1 MNANNSPEMRERNT
15 NMEDIRQPTSTNGI
29 QTVKHGFSMTRE
41 PPSEM
46 VQQIWDRRA
55 AQLAQAPVEEQE
67 TEKIRLVLIRLGREI
82 YGLEARY
89 VFAIKPADLI
99 TRVPRVPDWVAGVV
113 NLRGHI
119 MSVVDLRSFFGLP
132 RAERDAAGDTESSEK
147 TPHMLV
153 VETAD
158 MEVVLL
164 ADEVLTVETWPIS
177 QVQDTFSTA
186 RKLHPEYVQGVITQ
200 GNKDSDTDENGS
212 TLVILDLPA
221 LLADERLIVHEE
233 VI

>member
-1 MNANNSPEMRERNT
+1 MNANNSPEMKGHST
-15 NMEDIRQPTSTNGI
+15 DIENVRQSVATNGV
-29 QTVKHGFSMTRE
+29 QTANHGFGMTRE
-41 PPSEM
+41 PPSET

-55 AQLAQAPVEEQE
+55 AQLAQALVEEQE
-67 TEKIRLVLIRLGREI
+67 TEKVRLVLIRLGREV

-119 MSVVDLRSFFGLP
+119 LSVVDLRRFFGLP
-132 RAERDAAGDTESSEK
+132 CAERDAACDSESNEEA
-147 TPHMLV
+147 PHMVV

-164 ADEVLTVETWPIS
+164 ADEVLTVEMWPIS
-177 QVQDTFSTA
+177 QVQDLVSTA
-186 RKLHPEYVQGVITQ
+186 RKLHPEYVQGVIAQ
-200 GNKDSDTDENGS
+200 GNKDSDADKNGS
-212 TLVILDLPA
+212 TVVILDLPA